1 MIIAFYLADKIFHTK
16 AESFERSLGL
26 NSRKPFTRT
35 AVMREAGRLPQHL
48 RTSGSVEKY
57 ILRKVAEDYLPKD
70 IIYGVKVTYDSVKH
84 SAYIENDARWIDYLS
99 GLRNGKSLLFDCL
112 EQKII
117 GEKIERVLQDVNHD
131 PFFVW
136 RLVTLDLWSS
146 NIQDLE
152 ELSL

>member
-1 MIIAFYLADKIFHTK
+1 LLSYLEARIEKSLVTTKLAD
-16 AESFERSLGL
+16 
-26 NSRKPFTRT
+26 N
-35 AVMREAGRLPQHL
+35 
-48 RTSGSVEKY
+48 
-57 ILRKVAEDYLPKD
+57 
-70 IIYGVKVTYDSVKH
+70 
-84 SAYIENDARWIDYLS
+84 LS

-112 EQKII
+112 EQKTI
-117 GEKIERVLQDVNHD
+117 GEKIERVLQDVNHE